1 VTGLRWAFSGLAAAA
16 AISAGTLGYA
26 TGYEVRAFTLR
37 RIRVPLLPVG
47 SSPIRVLHLSDL
59 HLTPR
64 QQLKQ
69 RWVTG
74 LAALEPDLVINTGD
88 NLADPEAIP
97 FVTRSL
103 GGLLDR
109 PGVFCWGSN
118 DYYAP
123 TFKNPIRYLT
133 EPSRQGQPTAHE
145 LPWKDLRDAFTDAGW
160 VDLTERRAM
169 LMVSGTVIEF
179 RGTNDAHLNVDNYS
193 AVAGPPNSDADLAVG
208 VTHSPYQRLLTE
220 MNRDGLDLIFAGH
233 THGGQVCIPG
243 YGAVVSNC
251 DLDPRRAKGLS
262 ELQFDQYRSL
272 LHVSAG
278 LGTSPY
284 APIRFACR
292 PEATLLT
299 LVPRESRT

>member
-1 VTGLRWAFSGLAAAA
+1 LAAAA
-16 AISAGTLGYA
+16 TIAAGTLGYA
-26 TGYEVRAFTLR
+26 AAYEVRAFTLR
-37 RIRVPLLPVG
+37 RVQVPVLPAHAA
-47 SSPIRVLHLSDL
+47 PIRVLHISDL

-64 QQLKQ
+64 QQAKQ

-88 NLADPEAIP
+88 NLGHPDSVPL
-97 FVTRSL
+97 VTRSL
-103 GGLLDR
+103 AQLLDR

-118 DYYAP
+118 DYYGP
-123 TFKNPIRYLT
+123 KFKNPLRYLT
-133 EPSRQGQPTAHE
+133 EPSRQGHPTTYQ
-145 LPWKDLRDAFTDAGW
+145 LPWKDLRDTFTGAGW
-160 VDLTERRAM
+160 TDLTEQRAI
-169 LMVSGTVIEF
+169 LTIAGTEIEF
-179 RGTNDAHLNVDNYS
+179 RGTDDAHLNADQYS
-193 AVAGPPNSDADLAVG
+193 AVSGPPSPVADLAIG

-220 MNRDGLDLIFAGH
+220 MTSDGLNLILAGH

-262 ELQFDQYRSL
+262 ELQVDQHTSL

-299 LVPRESRT
+299 LVPRQGQN